1 MPALSFR
8 GTVPF
13 WRAMTRRTPNV
24 SRFLHRALLAAAL
37 LCLPAASLDAQARTV
52 RPGAPGEA
60 GRTLSADELAEVAH
74 PTHTEAD
81 VLFMQGM
88 LVHHAQALVMT
99 ALVSERATGQNIRLL
114 AQRIELSQGDEM
126 RLMERWL
133 SERGAEVPSTGAAM
147 DHGAMEHHAV
157 PAGDAH
163 AGHGG
168 MEHPSAASAPMHGM
182 LSEEQLDAL
191 RGARGAAFDQL
202 FLQGMIQ
209 HHVGAIDMVQ
219 ELFSSPGSGQEEEIF
234 TFASHVEA
242 DQNIEIRRMQG
253 MLGSMR

>member
-1 MPALSFR
+1 MSP
-8 GTVPF
+8 
-13 WRAMTRRTPNV
+13 
-24 SRFLHRALLAAAL
+24 FLHRILLVAAL
-37 LCLPAASLDAQARTV
+37 LSLPAASLDAQARTV

-60 GRTLSADELAEVAH
+60 ARALSADDLAEMAH

-99 ALVSERATGQNIRLL
+99 ALVAERTSSQDIRLL

-133 SERGAEVPSTGAAM
+133 SERGAAVPPTGATT
-147 DHGAMEHHAV
+147 DHGAMGHH
-157 PAGDAH
+157 PAPASGAH
-163 AGHGG
+163 AGHAG
-168 MEHPSAASAPMHGM
+168 MAPSTDAAPPMHGM
-182 LSEEQLDAL
+182 LSEAQLEAL
-191 RGARGAAFDQL
+191 RGARGRDFDRL
-202 FLQGMIQ
+202 FLEGMIQ
-209 HHVGAIDMVQ
+209 HHTGAIDMVQ
-219 ELFSSPGSGQEEEIF
+219 ELFASPGSGQEEEIF

>member
-1 MPALSFR
+1 MSPS
-8 GTVPF
+8 
-13 WRAMTRRTPNV
+13 
-24 SRFLHRALLAAAL
+24 LHRPLLLAAL

-60 GRTLSADELAEVAH
+60 ARALSAEDLAEMDH
-74 PTHTEAD
+74 PGHTEAD

-99 ALVSERATGQNIRLL
+99 ALVSERSSSQDIRLL

-133 SERGAEVPSTGAAM
+133 SERGAAVPATGATM
-147 DHGAMEHHAV
+147 DHGAMGHH
-157 PAGDAH
+157 PAPAPDPH
-163 AGHGG
+163 AGHGA
-168 MEHPSAASAPMHGM
+168 MEPSAEAPPMHGM
-182 LSEEQLDAL
+182 LSEAQLEAL
-191 RGARGAAFDQL
+191 RAARGRDFDRL

-209 HHVGAIDMVQ
+209 HHTGAIDMVQ
-219 ELFSSPGSGQEEEIF
+219 ELFASPGSGQEEEIF

>member
-1 MPALSFR
+1 
-8 GTVPF
+8 
-13 WRAMTRRTPNV
+13 V
-24 SRFLHRALLAAAL
+24 SLPLHRPLLVAAL
-37 LCLPAASLDAQARTV
+37 LSLPGGLLEAQTETRTV

-60 GRTLSADELAEVAH
+60 AQALTAAEVEGVTH

-81 VLFMQGM
+81 IVFMQGM
-88 LVHHAQALVMT
+88 LVHHAQAMVMT
-99 ALVSERATGQNIRLL
+99 GLVAERTGSRNIRLL

-133 SERGAEVPSTGAAM
+133 QERGAEVPATSGAMDHGTM
-147 DHGAMEHHAV
+147 DHGAMGHH
-157 PAGDAH
+157 PAPAADPH

-168 MEHPSAASAPMHGM
+168 MADASPAQPPMHGM

-191 RGARGAAFDQL
+191 REARGAGFDRL

-209 HHVGAIDMVQ
+209 HHEGAIVMVRD
-219 ELFSSPGSGQEEEIF
+219 LFASPGSGQEEEIF

-242 DQNIEIRRMQG
+242 DQDIEIRRMQG
-253 MLGSMR
+253 MLRSMR